1 MERKQLDS
9 ILLRNGEQF
18 ITYLIT
24 DEAGEKSIL
33 KLINPEYLEYQ
44 DKYQK
49 IKEQFQLEKQVLN
62 LLNIEEIPKYI
73 DSGDNFL
80 HLSYIK
86 GQNLQKYV
94 ESKKIS
100 VEEIEKIICSVSE
113 TAGKLHKL
121 GVVHCDIKPSN
132 IIYDGEKTYIIDF
145 GSVSFRGE
153 ESIYIQGSK
162 GFSSPEIYIHGAKR
176 TVQDDIYSITAL
188 YCWLLNSQ
196 NYNSYIEE
204 NNEIFKIGLAD
215 KKEDRFKSTKELTGA
230 IKTIRGE

>member
-24 DEAGEKSIL
+24 NESGEKSIL
-33 KLINPEYLEYQ
+33 KLINPEYLSFQ

-73 DSGDNFL
+73 DSGENYL
-80 HLSYIK
+80 HLSYIN
-86 GQNLQKYV
+86 GRNLQTYV
-94 ESKKIS
+94 KSKRIS
-100 VEEIEKIICSVSE
+100 AEEIEKIICSICE

-121 GVVHCDIKPSN
+121 GVVHCDIKPGN
-132 IIYDGEKTYIIDF
+132 IIYDGEKIYLIDF
-145 GSVSFRGE
+145 GAVSFRGE

-162 GFSSPEIYIHGAKR
+162 GFSSPEIFIQGSKR
-176 TVQDDIYSITAL
+176 AVQDDIYSITAV
-188 YCWLLNSQ
+188 YYWLLSNQ
-196 NYNSYIEE
+196 NYHNHIE

-215 KKEDRFKSTKELTGA
+215 KKEKRFKSTYELISA
-230 IKTIRGE
+230 IKTIRRE